1 MWIEIYEITHILL
14 VGIACSKR
22 SDSGERCEEKKA
34 MERRGGLGEV
44 VPIKTDPLLF
54 LLPGYEMYEEDGIVA
69 IQKQLTTLPKP
80 NYILLGYLW
89 YAALTF
95 FKFWL
100 DFWRLCRIFSSRDR
114 IRTGHGKPWKS
125 WKLRILFSRP
135 GKSWNLIVGPWKSW
149 KIKFLFGSLVTA
161 DDKAWTM

>member
-1 MWIEIYEITHILL
+1 ML

-89 YAALTF
+89 YAAMTF
-95 FKFWL
+95 FKF
-100 DFWRLCRIFSSRDR
+100 
-114 IRTGHGKPWKS
+114 
-125 WKLRILFSRP
+125 
-135 GKSWNLIVGPWKSW
+135 
-149 KIKFLFGSLVTA
+149 
-161 DDKAWTM
+161 

>member
-1 MWIEIYEITHILL
+1 M
-14 VGIACSKR
+14 
-22 SDSGERCEEKKA
+22 
-34 MERRGGLGEV
+34 EV

-95 FKFWL
+95 FKF
-100 DFWRLCRIFSSRDR
+100 
-114 IRTGHGKPWKS
+114 
-125 WKLRILFSRP
+125 
-135 GKSWNLIVGPWKSW
+135 
-149 KIKFLFGSLVTA
+149 
-161 DDKAWTM
+161 